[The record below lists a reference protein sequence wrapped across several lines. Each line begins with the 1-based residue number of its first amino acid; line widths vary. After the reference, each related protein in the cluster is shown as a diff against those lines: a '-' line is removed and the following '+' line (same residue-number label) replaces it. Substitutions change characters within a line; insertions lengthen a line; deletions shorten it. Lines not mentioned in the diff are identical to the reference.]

1 MWLEFSQSGRCSSCM
16 MLHCWHICWIPHFEG
31 LICLTRNDARPC
43 NTSPEL
49 QNWQKSRLQMKSNV
63 SPSPLCQAVTL
74 DQVMPFIE
82 RQPPY
87 DVATS
92 FILLLLECVYARQPN
107 RPSGE
112 NPVSPANFSS
122 NGGACFQ
129 QCWMARSG
137 QGELVFKESCTGG
150 FSWASWVACIAFMFS
165 GHDSGECKAAQVQP
179 IMVADP
185 LPISVLVGLTF
196 ALHTVHAS
204 CCAAFNRTGPVAGSP
219 VPSSFPRGLPG
230 WVL

>member
-1 MWLEFSQSGRCSSCM
+1 
-16 MLHCWHICWIPHFEG
+16 
-31 LICLTRNDARPC
+31 
-43 NTSPEL
+43 
-49 QNWQKSRLQMKSNV
+49 MKSNV

-87 DVATS
+87 DVA
-92 FILLLLECVYARQPN
+92 
-107 RPSGE
+107 
-112 NPVSPANFSS
+112 
-122 NGGACFQ
+122 
-129 QCWMARSG
+129 
-137 QGELVFKESCTGG
+137 
-150 FSWASWVACIAFMFS
+150 
-165 GHDSGECKAAQVQP
+165 

-185 LPISVLVGLTF
+185 LPINVLVGLTF

-219 VPSSFPRGLPG
+219 VPSGFPRGLPG